1 MGLSIDGDEDDEDR
15 DGAAGGGDLGL
26 AGLGGGGGSS
36 IGGTSFHP
44 APTPSPE
51 ILLAFGSAHGAAAFS
66 LHGGSASGHGT
77 GGLGVSRHRWSA
89 GRDPSRRG
97 GGGGGGGLGGVG
109 GVAGGLPRRVSWPGG
124 MSTSDVGLEG
134 TGRGGDEEGVP
145 DIEAGI
151 GGGVGGSIEVG
162 PDARRR
168 STCFICCEREADA
181 VVMECG
187 HGGMCTTCAE
197 HLANTPP
204 SQCPVCRK
212 TIREVLT
219 IGGIVT
225 VASGGSLAAIAGG
238 GEDLQ
243 KPEERRPSGT
253 RIGGLGSSSSS
264 AAAAVAAA
272 GATALSRTAGSS
284 SNLQA
289 AAARVS
295 GVGSG
300 TFRRFA
306 GPDVVGASASVA
318 GVSGQGVGEGGV
330 GAEVGVSAQ
339 RESLSPARRDDSP
352 RLDLEAQG
360 MWLDPV

>member
-15 DGAAGGGDLGL
+15 DGGGD
-26 AGLGGGGGSS
+26 LGGGGGSIS
-36 IGGTSFHP
+36 GTSFHP

-66 LHGGSASGHGT
+66 LHGGSSSGHGA

-97 GGGGGGGLGGVG
+97 GGGGGGGGGSG
-109 GVAGGLPRRVSWPGG
+109 MAGGLPRRVSWPGG

-134 TGRGGDEEGVP
+134 TGRGGDEEEVQ
-145 DIEAGI
+145 DMEAGLA
-151 GGGVGGSIEVG
+151 GGSIEVG
-162 PDARRR
+162 PDKGRR
-168 STCFICCEREADA
+168 STCFICCERVADA

-187 HGGMCTTCAE
+187 HGGMCSICAE
-197 HLANTPP
+197 HLAVTPP

-212 TIREVLT
+212 PIREVLT

-225 VASGGSLAAIAGG
+225 VDSGGSLAAIAGG
-238 GEDLQ
+238 EELQ
-243 KPEERRPSGT
+243 TPEERRPSST

-272 GATALSRTAGSS
+272 GAAALSRPAGSS

-295 GVGSG
+295 AVGSG

-318 GVSGQGVGEGGV
+318 GVSGDGGELGTP
-330 GAEVGVSAQ
+330 AQ
-339 RESLSPARRDDSP
+339 RETPSPARRESS